1 MSKSDQRSRGAS
13 GIVVTPGQRLGHW
26 FKQHQIESRE
36 ALRRLLLT
44 PVSTL
49 VTLFLLAVVLAV
61 PTFMYS
67 LLGNLKQ
74 LAPGAEFE
82 PQLALYLDPALDVQ
96 SVDRFSRTLLIRDDL
111 ISVELISSETGAKEF
126 KAFSDMGELISLLKD
141 NPLPAVIFA
150 IPRDQSPD
158 SMKLLQAELAQL
170 PEVEVAEL
178 DIEWL
183 ERLGTI
189 INSFAS
195 ISLVLALLLALTVL
209 LVVTNTIRT
218 LISARQEEIE
228 VSLLIGATHA
238 WVRRP
243 FLYTGLLYG
252 FFGALL
258 GLCLV
263 YFSLALVES
272 PLSDLTALYVGRFD
286 LKGPD
291 LGLLGLLIGGGSAL
305 GWIGAYIAV
314 SRQMVQLHSD
324 T

>member
-1 MSKSDQRSRGAS
+1 
-13 GIVVTPGQRLGHW
+13 
-26 FKQHQIESRE
+26 
-36 ALRRLLLT
+36 LL
-44 PVSTL
+44 
-49 VTLFLLAVVLAV
+49 
-61 PTFMYS
+61 
-67 LLGNLKQ
+67 
-74 LAPGAEFE
+74 
-82 PQLALYLDPALDVQ
+82 
-96 SVDRFSRTLLIRDDL
+96 RDDL
-111 ISVELISSETGAKEF
+111 VSVELISSETGAAEF
-126 KAFSDMGELISLLKD
+126 KAFSDLGELISLLKD

-150 IPRDQSPD
+150 IPRDQSPE
-158 SMKLLQAELAQL
+158 SMKALQSELAQL

-189 INSFAS
+189 INSFAN

-291 LGLLGLLIGGGSAL
+291 FGLLGLLIGGGSAL

-314 SRQMVQLHSD
+314 SRQMGQLHSD